1 MIWFIVSQLPCI
13 KLTSFSARGLL
24 ELGFGDVGR
33 NIPQSGVTDCGL
45 FDNRQCFHFV
55 FQVEVVERPYLSIGD
70 VALVIFPVDE
80 DMFFVRQWRCSCE
93 RICRLF
99 VVVLLTGL
107 GVSSRDVLFYDGA
120 GPVSC
125 YPSME

>member
-1 MIWFIVSQLPCI
+1 M
-13 KLTSFSARGLL
+13 
-24 ELGFGDVGR
+24 ELGFGDV
-33 NIPQSGVTDCGL
+33 VTDVLWLGVVGGGL
-45 FDNRQCFHFV
+45 LDVQESFNFF
-55 FQVEVVERPYLSIGD
+55 FQVDAVERSYIFLGD